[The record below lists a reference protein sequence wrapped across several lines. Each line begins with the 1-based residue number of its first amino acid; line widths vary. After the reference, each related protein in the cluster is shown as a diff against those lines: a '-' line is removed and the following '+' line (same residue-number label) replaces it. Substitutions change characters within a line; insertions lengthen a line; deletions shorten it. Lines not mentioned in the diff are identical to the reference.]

1 MYIGLAKN
9 KFIDE
14 ENIIGIF
21 DLDITSQ
28 SHLTRKYL
36 SSSEKSGKIINVADD
51 LPKSFIVCREKGKEK
66 IYLCQMATSTLVK
79 RAESDTV

>member
-1 MYIGLAKN
+1 MYIGLARN

-36 SSSEKSGKIINVADD
+36 SFSEKSGKIINVADD

>member
-1 MYIGLAKN
+1 MYIGLARN

-36 SSSEKSGKIINVADD
+36 SISEKSGKIINVADD
-51 LPKSFIVCREKGKEK
+51 LPKSFIVCREKEKEK

-79 RAESDTV
+79 RAESDMV